1 MALTSSE
8 IHVSLDIGS
17 KQHNVAI
24 GLSSG
29 ELLDEFEMV
38 HQSSGFSEFFQRI
51 KAQEDKFKLPV
62 AIAMEG
68 YNGWAR
74 PLDKLVLEK
83 GYKLLNI
90 NNLKLA
96 RFKEIFPSPA
106 KTDYIDAR
114 KGLEL
119 FQLSSHL
126 PLIKGALQEVPHQPK
141 TNEILKRL
149 TRRRRRF
156 VNEKIRYMS
165 TLQVDLQAVCPGL
178 LTMTKDAEN
187 MWFLR
192 LLGSV
197 KHLTKLANLKET
209 SLLKIKGVGKKFAQ
223 KIQDWQPTAFF
234 SHDIEWVND
243 MILEDVQHI
252 LNLKEKIKALDT
264 DILNHSNNSEIAS
277 YLNSIPG
284 FGATSCAELAGEIG
298 TIDRFNKESSLAI
311 YLGMA
316 PLDNSSG
323 KFNGAKQP
331 KHVNT
336 RGKSAMMCAVDHH
349 RKGSVRSD
357 TYYQKK
363 RAEGKKHNQA
373 VRALGR
379 QMIKVI
385 FKMLTEKRNYKLES

>member
-29 ELLDEFEMV
+29 ELLDEFEML

-156 VNEKIRYMS
+156 VNEKIRYNEY
-165 TLQVDLQAVCPGL
+165 T
-178 LTMTKDAEN
+178 
-187 MWFLR
+187 
-192 LLGSV
+192 
-197 KHLTKLANLKET
+197 T
-209 SLLKIKGVGKKFAQ
+209 S
-223 KIQDWQPTAFF
+223 
-234 SHDIEWVND
+234 
-243 MILEDVQHI
+243 
-252 LNLKEKIKALDT
+252 
-264 DILNHSNNSEIAS
+264 
-277 YLNSIPG
+277 
-284 FGATSCAELAGEIG
+284 
-298 TIDRFNKESSLAI
+298 
-311 YLGMA
+311 
-316 PLDNSSG
+316 
-323 KFNGAKQP
+323 
-331 KHVNT
+331 
-336 RGKSAMMCAVDHH
+336 
-349 RKGSVRSD
+349 
-357 TYYQKK
+357 
-363 RAEGKKHNQA
+363 
-373 VRALGR
+373 
-379 QMIKVI
+379 
-385 FKMLTEKRNYKLES
+385 